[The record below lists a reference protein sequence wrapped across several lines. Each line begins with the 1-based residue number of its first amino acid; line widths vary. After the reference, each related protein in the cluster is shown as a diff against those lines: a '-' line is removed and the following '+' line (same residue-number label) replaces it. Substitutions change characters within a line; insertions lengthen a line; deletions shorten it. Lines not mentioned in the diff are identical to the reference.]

1 MLIKLILLQVE
12 IEVICRSEVRI
23 DRRWLRFHEVEQRLR
38 NLHVRDDLLLD
49 LPLFGLQVAYRCFH
63 ICLRFEFV
71 HICHWIVEVLLEY
84 GRWQELPVSPL

>member
-12 IEVICRSEVRI
+12 IEVIRRSEIRI
-23 DRRWLRFHEVEQRLR
+23 DRRWLRFREVKHRLR
-38 NLHVRDDLLLD
+38 NQHVRDDLLLD
-49 LPLFGLQVAYRCFH
+49 LPLFGLQVAYRSFH

-71 HICHWIVEVLLEY
+71 YIWHWIVEVLLEY